1 MSVDEVRLGALNVA
15 DWHDAALRAA
25 GYPSVRTPTLWTAPA
40 GRPMIYLAAV
50 TLAPGVPAS
59 EIDGALAG
67 AEDDPRVCD
76 SYSDVD
82 LEPFGWRQHHDEPWF
97 VRPAE
102 GLVIPTAPG
111 LQVDVVTEAAQ
122 LREVERVDVLA
133 FSEGESSE
141 PAEPF
146 YATPLLADP
155 RVRIWLGRV
164 DGEPAAIAVSYA
176 TDDSVGVY
184 GVSTVPRY
192 RRRGYGAQL
201 TALAARSELGLP
213 ACLQPSAAG
222 LATYTRLGFRPVGRL
237 RHWVRES
244 AG

>member
-1 MSVDEVRLGALNVA
+1 VSLDHVWLGAQNLA

-25 GYPSVRTPTLWTAPA
+25 GYPSHRTPTLWTAPT

-50 TLAPGVPAS
+50 TLAPGVAARDIS
-59 EIDGALAG
+59 AALSGAQ
-67 AEDDPRVCD
+67 DDPRVCD

-82 LEPFGWRQHHDEPWF
+82 LEPFGWRPHHDEPWF
-97 VRPAE
+97 VRPAGE
-102 GLVIPTAPG
+102 LAVPAAAGLEVE
-111 LQVDVVTEAAQ
+111 VVTEAAQ
-122 LREVERVDVLA
+122 LREVERVDVVA

-146 YATPLLADP
+146 YATPLLDDP

-184 GVSTVPRY
+184 GVATVPRF
-192 RRRGYGAQL
+192 RRRGYGAHL
-201 TALAARSELGLP
+201 TALAARAELGRS

-237 RHWVRES
+237 RQWVRGS
-244 AG
+244 AD

>member
-1 MSVDEVRLGALNVA
+1 VSRDDVWLGAQNLA

-25 GYPSVRTPTLWTAPA
+25 GYQSVRTPTLWSAPA

-50 TLAPGVPAS
+50 TLAPGIAARDVDA
-59 EIDGALAG
+59 ALAG
-67 AEDDPRVCD
+67 AEHDPRVCD

-82 LEPFGWRQHHDEPWF
+82 LGPLGWRQHHDEPWF
-97 VRPAE
+97 VRPAGE
-102 GLVIPTAPG
+102 LAVPDAPG
-111 LQVDVVTEAAQ
+111 LDVAVVTGAAD

-133 FSEGESSE
+133 FSDGESAA

-146 YATPLLADP
+146 YATPLLTDP

-184 GVSTVPRY
+184 GVATVPRF
-192 RRRGYGAQL
+192 RRRGYGAHL
-201 TALAARSELGLP
+201 TALATRAELGRP

-222 LATYTRLGFRPVGRL
+222 LSTYTRLGFRPVGRL
-237 RHWVRES
+237 RQWVRGS